1 MLVFSVE
8 DDGRKQHMRSL
19 YDLNLVSVM
28 DTSRHNLTTEF
39 FEPLLSHSVF
49 YDRGVGF
56 FSSGWLRI
64 NTRGMVA
71 FANNGGRAR
80 WVTSPILEEADW
92 AALQDG
98 HAARTDKILFDALDK
113 NILHLSKALEEDTLS
128 AFAWMVADE
137 ILTFKLA
144 LPHEKL
150 YQGDFHDKFGI
161 FTDALGNSV
170 SFNGSYND
178 SIQGTRNY
186 ESIKIFGSWHS
197 EAFRNLVQDDQQRFE
212 RLWNNLD
219 ANVRVFDIP
228 EAAREKILQLR
239 TGERPYKRPQWI
251 KPHQGQQAIPY
262 KSPVPIFPG
271 SIIMRPYQLEAID
284 AWFQHNCC
292 GLLEMATGTGKTIT
306 ALAASVRVYE
316 EEKQLALVIAVPY
329 QHLVDQW
336 AEQAKLFGYR
346 PILAYKSKKYWLEEL
361 NTHIRDYTSGYR
373 SFLCV
378 ITTHTTFI
386 SAEFQNCM
394 ACLKKTT
401 LLIADEAHH
410 LGAEKSRESY
420 PNHVSHRLALSATPD
435 RWFDD
440 EGTAAL
446 RAYFGETVFSFPLEK
461 AIGVSLTPYYY
472 YPHLVALTD
481 EELEHYHELS
491 NRIIRLSHSK
501 NEDQQQALERLLIRR
516 AKLLNNATN
525 KLSALSELVDTQEN
539 IGHALFYC
547 TPEQISKVTH
557 LLMKEK
563 CLFVSQ
569 FTANENAKE
578 REQLLKEFASGKLQG
593 LVAMKC
599 LDEGVD
605 VPSTQVAYILASS
618 SNPREF
624 IQRRGRVLRMA
635 PSKDVSVIH
644 DFITVPPIYDRVQD
658 SPAFESERRILRRE
672 LQRFKEFANL
682 ALNKFRAIE
691 VIWDLAKE
699 YDIMDF

>member
-19 YDLNLVSVM
+19 YDLNLVPVM
-28 DTSRHNLTTEF
+28 DTSRHDLTIEF
-39 FEPLLSHSVF
+39 FEPLLFNSIS

-64 NTRGMVA
+64 NTKGMIA

-98 HAARTDKILFDALDK
+98 HAARTDKALFDLLGN
-113 NILHLSKALEEDTLS
+113 NILNLAQTLEQDTLS

-161 FTDALGNSV
+161 FTDSQGNRV

-186 ESIKIFGSWHS
+186 ESIKIFCSWQS
-197 EAFRNLVQDDQQRFE
+197 EAFHNLVQDDQQRFE
-212 RLWNNLD
+212 RLWDNLD

-239 TGERPYKRPQWI
+239 TAERPYKRPQWI
-251 KPHQGQQAIPY
+251 KSSHMQQVTLYIP
-262 KSPVPIFPG
+262 PMPMLPG
-271 SIIMRPYQLEAID
+271 NISLRPYQIEAID
-284 AWFQHNCC
+284 AWFQHNCY
-292 GLLEMATGTGKTIT
+292 GLLEMATGTGKTIA
-306 ALAASVRVYE
+306 ALAASVQVYE
-316 EEKQLALVIAVPY
+316 REKQLALIIAVPY

-336 AEQAKLFGYR
+336 AEQARLFGYR
-346 PILAYKSKKYWLEEL
+346 PILAYKSKKHWLEEL
-361 NTHIRDYTSGYR
+361 TTHIKDYVSSYR

-386 SAEFQNCM
+386 SPEFQNCM
-394 ACLKKTT
+394 ASLKKNT

-410 LGAEKSRESY
+410 LGAEKSRGSY
-420 PNHVSHRLALSATPD
+420 PDHISYRLALSATPD

-461 AIGVSLTPYYY
+461 AIGVTLTPYYY
-472 YPHLVALTD
+472 YPHLVPMTD
-481 EELEHYHELS
+481 EELELYHELS
-491 NRIIRLSHSK
+491 LKIARLSHSK
-501 NEDQQQALERLLIRR
+501 NNDHQQALERLLIRR
-516 AKLLNNATN
+516 AKLLNNASD
-525 KLSALSELVDTQEN
+525 KLATLSKLVDEQESV
-539 IGHALFYC
+539 GHALFYC
-547 TPEQISKVTH
+547 TPEQISEVTH

-563 CLFVSQ
+563 CLFVSR

-578 REQLLKEFASGKLQG
+578 REKLLREFANGKLQG

-605 VPSTQVAYILASS
+605 VPSTQVAYILASN

-635 PSKDVSVIH
+635 PGKDVSVIH
-644 DFITVPPIYDRVQD
+644 DFITIPPIYDRVQD
-658 SPAFESERRILRRE
+658 YPTFESEQRILSRE

-691 VIWDLAKE
+691 VIWDLAKK
-699 YDIMDF
+699 YDVMDF